1 MYTLTIEHCSDQDF
15 LDRFR
20 VDLSNS
26 GEEVVI
32 LSPFL
37 SRNRA
42 IHYYPI
48 LMSLTARGVK
58 VDVYTKPQNEQP
70 ESLREPYWQVESGLI
85 QSGVSVHTRSGMHE
99 KVGIVDNQILW
110 HGSLNILSHSNTRE
124 SMLRFE
130 STDLVQEIIAELQLG
145 LEPAT
150 TKAVR
155 GENTGDDEL
164 MDSPPCPICAGR
176 MISYE
181 RAGMWICQ
189 KSPDC
194 AGSVPLS
201 ASHQLIGDVKL
212 IPQVQ
217 VSCPLCG
224 TPMEISRGIFLRVIC
239 PSSDC
244 GFSLDPRIASSL
256 LRVLKRRGIV

>member
-1 MYTLTIEHCSDQDF
+1 MYTLKIEHCSDQDF

-20 VDLSNS
+20 VDLSSS

-37 SRNRA
+37 STNRA

-70 ESLREPYWQVESGLI
+70 ESLRELYWQVETGLL

-110 HGSLNILSHSNTRE
+110 HGSLNILSHNNTRE

-130 STDLVQEIIAELQLG
+130 SNDLVQEIIAELQLG
-145 LEPAT
+145 LERV
-150 TKAVR
+150 TKESVR
-155 GENTGDDEL
+155 AENLGVAEL
-164 MDSPPCPICAGR
+164 IDSPGCPICNGR
-176 MISYE
+176 MVSYE

-194 AGSVPLS
+194 AGSAPLS
-201 ASHQLIGDVKL
+201 TSHQLIGEVKL

-224 TPMEISRGIFLRVIC
+224 TPMEISRGILLRVVC

-256 LRVLKRRGIV
+256 LRVLKRRGVV

>member
-1 MYTLTIEHCSDQDF
+1 MT
-15 LDRFR
+15 
-20 VDLSNS
+20 
-26 GEEVVI
+26 
-32 LSPFL
+32 
-37 SRNRA
+37 
-42 IHYYPI
+42 
-48 LMSLTARGVK
+48 LTARGVK

-70 ESLREPYWQVESGLI
+70 ESLRELFWQVETGLL

-110 HGSLNILSHSNTRE
+110 HGSLNILSHNNTRE

-130 STDLVQEIIAELQLG
+130 SSDLVQEIIAELQLG
-145 LEPAT
+145 IGGAT
-150 TKAVR
+150 TEYVR
-155 GENTGDDEL
+155 DKSGGAEEL
-164 MDSPPCPICAGR
+164 IGLPACPICSGR

-201 ASHQLIGDVKL
+201 ASHQFIEDAKL

-217 VSCPLCG
+217 VLCPLCG
-224 TPMEISRGIFLRVIC
+224 TPMEISRGIFLRVAC

-256 LRVLKRRGIV
+256 LRVLKRRGVV

>member
-1 MYTLTIEHCSDQDF
+1 MYTLKIEHCSDQDF

-37 SRNRA
+37 SSNRA
-42 IHYYPI
+42 IHYYQI
-48 LMSLTARGVK
+48 LMTLTERGVK

-70 ESLREPYWQVESGLI
+70 ESLRALYWQVEKALM
-85 QSGVSVHTRSGMHE
+85 QSGVSVHTRAGMHE
-99 KVGIVDNQILW
+99 KIGIVDNHILW
-110 HGSLNILSHSNTRE
+110 HGSLNILSHNNTRE

-145 LEPAT
+145 LERLSSEP
-150 TKAVR
+150 VR
-155 GENTGDDEL
+155 GENAGTDDFI
-164 MDSPPCPICAGR
+164 DSPACLICNGR

-181 RAGMWICQ
+181 HAGMWICQ

-224 TPMEISRGIFLRVIC
+224 TPMEISRGIFLRVAC

-244 GFSLDPRIASSL
+244 GFSLNPRLASSL
-256 LRVLKRRGIV
+256 LRVLKRRGVV